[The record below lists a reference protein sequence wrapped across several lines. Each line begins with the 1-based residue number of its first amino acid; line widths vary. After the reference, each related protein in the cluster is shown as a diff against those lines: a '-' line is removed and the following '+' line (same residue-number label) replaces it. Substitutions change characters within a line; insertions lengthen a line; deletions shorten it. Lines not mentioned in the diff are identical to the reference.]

1 MADKRVRHTPDFK
14 AKVAV
19 EAIKGQ
25 KTLNEL
31 ASLYGVHPNQ
41 IVRWKKQAIDE
52 MTTLFSSSM
61 AKKDRAEEELR
72 SRLYQEIGQLKVE
85 ADWLKKRASSPE
97 CEADSRGD
105 RTSAHQPGAS
115 V

>member
-52 MTTLFSSSM
+52 MTTLFSSST
-61 AKKDRAEEELR
+61 AKKDRAEEDLR

-85 ADWLKKRASSPE
+85 VDWLKKKCLLS
-97 CEADSRGD
+97 
-105 RTSAHQPGAS
+105 
-115 V
+115 